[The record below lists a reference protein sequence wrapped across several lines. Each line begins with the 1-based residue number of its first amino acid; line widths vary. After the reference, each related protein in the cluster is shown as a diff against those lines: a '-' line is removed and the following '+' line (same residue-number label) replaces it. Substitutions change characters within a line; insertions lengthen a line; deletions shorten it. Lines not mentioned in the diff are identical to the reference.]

1 MRASG
6 VLLHISSLP
15 GEYGIGT
22 LGEEARAFVD
32 ALAGA
37 KQRYWQILPFGPTGY
52 GDSPYQS
59 FSCFATNPYFIDFRL
74 LIREGLL
81 TEEECGEVFWGA
93 QEDRVDYG
101 AVYNGRE
108 PLLRRAFTRA
118 RGDSA
123 REKALDR
130 FCAENADWL
139 ADYAL
144 FMAIKRSLGGAAL
157 ASWPEELRT
166 RQPEALQAAKERL
179 AEDVR
184 FYSFCQYLSELQWLD
199 LHEYAAGR
207 GVKII
212 GDMPIY
218 VSEDGAD
225 LWSRPELFRLDEN
238 LRPTHVAGCP
248 PDYFSATGQLWGNPL
263 YRWERHAADGFA
275 WWLSRIRR
283 ALRLCDMVRI
293 DHFRGLADYWAI
305 PYGEDTAVH
314 GKWEAGPGHAFPDAV
329 HAEFGAGKIIA
340 EDLGLLS
347 DAANEL
353 REYSGF
359 PGMKVLQFAFSAN
372 DESSYLP
379 HNHERNCV
387 VYTGTHDNDT
397 SAGALRQMNAT
408 DRAFFSDY
416 LGVDG
421 RDPRAEDMIRA
432 ALTSVAD
439 TAIIPAQDLLG
450 LDSWAR
456 MNTPGTSGNN
466 WVWRLK
472 KGELKEGCP
481 VLERLKRYTEI
492 TGRCRAVEAAG

>member
-15 GEYGIGT
+15 GDYGIGT

-32 ALAGA
+32 ALAAA

-59 FSCFATNPYFIDFRL
+59 FSCFATNPYFIDLHL
-74 LIREGLL
+74 LVREGLL
-81 TEEECGEVFWGA
+81 TETECREVFWGG
-93 QEDRVDYG
+93 DDCRVDYG

-108 PLLRRAFTRA
+108 PLLRRAFHRA
-118 RGDSA
+118 GPDP
-123 REKALDR
+123 EFDR

-139 ADYAL
+139 EDYAL
-144 FMAIKRSLGGAAL
+144 FMSVKRDLGGAPL
-157 ASWPEELRT
+157 ATWPEELRT
-166 RQPEALQAAKERL
+166 RQPQALAETKARL

-184 FYSFCQYLSELQWLD
+184 FYSFCQYLSEKQWLD

-225 LWSRPELFRLDEN
+225 LWARPELFRLDED

-275 WWLSRIRR
+275 WWRSRIRR
-283 ALRLCDMVRI
+283 ALQLCDVVRI

-305 PYGEDTAVH
+305 PYGDDTAV
-314 GKWEAGPGHAFPDAV
+314 GGEWVTGPGHAFVDAV
-329 HAEFGAGKIIA
+329 KAEFGKGKIIA

-353 REYSGF
+353 LDYSGF
-359 PGMKVLQFAFSAN
+359 PGMRVLQFAFSA
-372 DESSYLP
+372 DAESNYLP
-379 HNHERNCV
+379 HNHIKNCV

-408 DRAFFSDY
+408 DRALFSEY
-416 LGVDG
+416 LGLNG
-421 RDPRAEDMIRA
+421 REPAAGDMIRA

-439 TAIIPAQDLLG
+439 TAIVPAQDLLG

-456 MNTPGTSGNN
+456 MNTPGTAGNN
-466 WVWRLK
+466 WVWRMRR
-472 KGELKEGCP
+472 GELKEGCP
-481 VLERLKRYTEI
+481 ALEHLKRLTEI
-492 TGRCRAVEAAG
+492 TGRARLIDAAE